1 MCTPTNE
8 ESEMASLTEITEL
21 NPLAISTVQR
31 TKTFY
36 FRPAEGWKRGV
47 NGDYRELEDNL
58 VGRVNSELNVYEG
71 VKVVRS
77 HSRYFEYYIESSS
90 VNENSSFS
98 VDNTDTLRNAVSI
111 LCNIAEEM
119 GLTIVTIGELA

>member
-1 MCTPTNE
+1 
-8 ESEMASLTEITEL
+8 MASLSEITEL
-21 NPLAISTVQR
+21 NPLVISTVQR

-58 VGRVNSELNVYEG
+58 VERVNSELNIYEG

-98 VDNTDTLRNAVSI
+98 VDNTGVLRNAVSI

-119 GLTIVTIGELA
+119 ELTIVTIGELA